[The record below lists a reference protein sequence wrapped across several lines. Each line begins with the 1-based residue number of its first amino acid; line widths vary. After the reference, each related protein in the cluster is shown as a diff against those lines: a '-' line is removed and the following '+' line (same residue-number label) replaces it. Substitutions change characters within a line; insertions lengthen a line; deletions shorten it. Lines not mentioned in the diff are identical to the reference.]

1 MSFPGGSGVEKPPAS
16 AGDVSSI
23 LGREDPLGEGMATA
37 PGFLPGEAREQRS
50 PAGRSAWGRAESG
63 RTEWGAS
70 SNRADLEALMV
81 SLASGASPPELARAS
96 SSSLKTLYLLCLGIF
111 LKLFLWSFPLFPL
124 MSHPPPLNTLL
135 VKCWISWIEPLISF
149 FLFTFHLLS
158 IYSAFYPFPQWLRWS
173 RIRLQ
178 YGRPG
183 FDPWVGRS
191 AGGGHSNP
199 LQDSCLENSHGQKS
213 LAGYSPWGRKESDRT
228 EGLGTTILLSGVF
241 PQLYLLTSYWVFL
254 LVCLFKY
261 SFIWLLRV
269 LVAAHWVLVVTC
281 GISFPNQRL
290 TQNPALGARSLSHW
304 PTREVSYLVLS
315 F

>member
-16 AGDVSSI
+16 ADVSSI
-23 LGREDPLGEGMATA
+23 PGSGRPPAGGHGNRSRVPAW
-37 PGFLPGEAREQRS
+37 RS
-50 PAGRSAWGRAESG
+50 PWAEEPGGPQCVGSRRVRQDRVRSQQQQSRLRGPDGVPGVWGLTPGAGTGKFFQSENS
-63 RTEWGAS
+63 
-70 SNRADLEALMV
+70 
-81 SLASGASPPELARAS
+81 
-96 SSSLKTLYLLCLGIF
+96 YLLCLGIF

-199 LQDSCLENSHGQKS
+199 LQDSCLENPHGQKS